1 MLLCAI
7 RQRVCARSANL
18 VRPSLVTIS
27 PRAICSRGHSVLSA
41 SSLSSGEACKSLYSP
56 LLASRPILRGYS
68 QSRQLLGA
76 SVDQLKAG
84 GLVDDLQGW
93 TSALRGTL
101 SVTYPE
107 GSFSPGDVLSAP
119 VTHVT
124 PSAVSYVSDEDN
136 SSKKYTLIM
145 TDPDAP
151 DRAAHLFREFIHYVV
166 SDISAES
173 LAAGGALDGTT
184 VMDYV
189 GVGAPHASGLHRY
202 VFLLFEQPE
211 GSSPG
216 SLAQLFE
223 GRGGQKA
230 FVGAQEAGLGDLVAA
245 TWFESEWHESIDALH
260 EALGFL
266 PPPEFRSPKQKEAN
280 PK

>member
-1 MLLCAI
+1 MPSYSLIPCRSFHHSFW
-7 RQRVCARSANL
+7 RQAA
-18 VRPSLVTIS
+18 SL
-27 PRAICSRGHSVLSA
+27 
-41 SSLSSGEACKSLYSP
+41 
-56 LLASRPILRGYS
+56 
-68 QSRQLLGA
+68 
-76 SVDQLKAG
+76 DQLKAG
-84 GLVDDLQGW
+84 GLVDDLEGW
-93 TSALRGTL
+93 DCALSGTL
-101 SVTYPE
+101 SVAYPE
-107 GSFSPGDVLSAP
+107 GSFSSGDVVPAP

-124 PSAVSYVSDEDN
+124 PSSVCYKSDDNN

-151 DRAAHLFREFIHYVV
+151 DRAGHLFREFIHYVV

-173 LAAGGALDGTT
+173 LAAGEGLEGTT

-211 GSSPG
+211 GSSPA
-216 SLAQLFE
+216 SLAQVFE

-230 FVGAQEAGLGDLVAA
+230 FLGAKEAGLGNMVAA
-245 TWFESEWHESIDALH
+245 TWYESEWHESIDAIH

-280 PK
+280 PE